1 LAEEERLQLEE
12 EKMMAED
19 NMKRQEAAKRLRL
32 EEENMLKMEEEEKKK
47 RRISFLNS
55 KHYQRYLARLPPSKR
70 RNYLEPDSKSE
81 NAEKVI
87 VSIKK
92 HGPDVNNP
100 RTAEL
105 LTRVQPWVEVLP

>member
-1 LAEEERLQLEE
+1 MAEEERLQLEE

-32 EEENMLKMEEEEKKK
+32 EEENMLKMEEVKK
-47 RRISFLNS
+47 NS
-55 KHYQRYLARLPPSKR
+55 RKAFMNSERYQRYVPRLPPSKR
-70 RNYLEPDSKSE
+70 RNYLEPDSESE